1 MDSRI
6 GQQQQGNVH
15 LRLHLSVSD
24 IRKYVWCLE
33 KVSMS
38 TGGDDWVGSY
48 KSSSHFTLK
57 EKKKKR
63 KKTLESTKAINGLT
77 AAAAAVAVVVVAA
90 VTVGPLESLSWFSV
104 GIFTVVTIP
113 LSTTCCLIKK
123 FGSPTACRII
133 TGDTRQNPAR

>member
-1 MDSRI
+1 
-6 GQQQQGNVH
+6 
-15 LRLHLSVSD
+15 
-24 IRKYVWCLE
+24 
-33 KVSMS
+33 MS

-77 AAAAAVAVVVVAA
+77 AVEAAAVAVVVVAA
-90 VTVGPLESLSWFSV
+90 VTVGPLESLSWFSA

-123 FGSPTACRII
+123 FGSPTAYRII